1 MQDDDRRPA
10 LYQAFDHAAQ
20 VTDRVQPGQLALPT
34 ACPDYD
40 VAALVDHL
48 VGAAHRTVA
57 LGRGE
62 SPTAAEFPHV
72 ELSDAP
78 QEIRRAG
85 GEARAAW
92 ADDARLRATVT
103 MPWGETY
110 TGSTLVDMYLAE
122 LATHAW
128 DLADATGQEL
138 SADDLAGTALAGAR
152 AMLRPEY
159 RNTMGKGNPYGSEL
173 TPPAGATPWEGL
185 AAFMG
190 RSPVGAAPG
199 APAA

>member
-1 MQDDDRRPA
+1 MRADDRRPA
-10 LYQAFDHAAQ
+10 LCRAFDHAAE
-20 VTDRVQPGQLALPT
+20 VTARVDPGQLGLPT

-40 VAALVDHL
+40 VATLVDHL

-62 SPTAAEFPHV
+62 SPTAEEFPHV
-72 ELSDAP
+72 DLSEAP
-78 QEIRRAG
+78 QQLRRAG
-85 GEARAAW
+85 DEAQEVW
-92 ADDARLRATVT
+92 ADAATLEATVT

-110 TGSTLVDMYLAE
+110 TGSTLVDMYLSE

-138 SADDLAGTALAGAR
+138 SDEALASTALEGAR

-159 RNTMGKGNPYGSEL
+159 RNMMGKGSPFGSEL
-173 TPPAGATPWEGL
+173 AAEAGATPWERL

-190 RSPVGAAPG
+190 RSSVRAAPTS
-199 APAA
+199 

>member
-1 MQDDDRRPA
+1 MPNEDRRPA
-10 LYQAFDHAAQ
+10 LYRAFDHAAE
-20 VTDRVQPGQLALPT
+20 VTERVDPSQLGLPT
-34 ACPDYD
+34 ACPEYD

-62 SPTAAEFPHV
+62 NPTAAEFPHV
-72 ELSDAP
+72 ELAEAP
-78 QEIRRAG
+78 QQLRRAG
-85 GEARAAW
+85 DEARAAW
-92 ADDARLRATVT
+92 ADDARLEATVT

-128 DLADATGQEL
+128 DLADATGLEL
-138 SADDLAGTALAGAR
+138 PEKDLAGTALLAAR

-159 RNTMGKGNPYGSEL
+159 RNTMGKGNPFGSEL
-173 TPPAGATPWEGL
+173 APTPGATPWECL

-190 RSPVGAAPG
+190 RSSVRT

>member
-10 LYQAFDHAAQ
+10 LYQAFEHAAE
-20 VTDRVQPGQLALPT
+20 VTERVEPGQLGLPT

-62 SPTAAEFPHV
+62 NPTAAEFPHV
-72 ELSDAP
+72 ELAEAP
-78 QEIRRAG
+78 QELRHAG
-85 GEARAAW
+85 DEAREAW
-92 ADDARLRATVT
+92 ADDVWLEATVT

-122 LATHAW
+122 LTTHTW
-128 DLADATGQEL
+128 DLADGTGQEL
-138 SADDLAGTALAGAR
+138 SDDDLASTALAGAR

-159 RNTMGKGNPYGSEL
+159 RNTMGRGNPFGSEL
-173 TPPAGATPWEGL
+173 APPPGATPWEGL

-190 RSPVGAAPG
+190 RSSVRA